1 MPARAALYVRVSTED
16 QAREGF
22 SLEAQIEKLRSY
34 CTAREWTVS
43 GEYVDDGV
51 SGRTLRRPAYAMMM
65 EERENWDTILVLK
78 MDRIH
83 RNSRNF
89 MEMMDRLRGWGKEFT
104 SMQESL
110 DTGTAMGRFVMDIIQ
125 RIAQLESE
133 QIGER
138 VYMGMQQKAKA
149 QRGSLGAPAP
159 FGYRSVGGDLIV
171 QEPQATQVRDVFRRA
186 LQREPMAWIA
196 ERLNRTGARTNRGR
210 TWSVWSVRYILRNP
224 VYAGYTR
231 WDKVVRQGEHDP
243 LVSKE
248 DFVGVLEGFLLR
260 ARREAERQDI
270 KTLIDTILSEDE
282 LSNLLMSEGV
292 AEHAV

>member
-1 MPARAALYVRVSTED
+1 MPARAALYARVSTED

-34 CTAREWTVS
+34 CTAREWTIA
-43 GEYVDDGV
+43 GEYIDDGV
-51 SGRTLRRPAYAMMM
+51 SGRTVKRPAYALMM
-65 EERENWDTILVLK
+65 EDRDTWDTILVLK

-133 QIGER
+133 QIAER
-138 VYMGMQQKAKA
+138 VYMGMEQKAKA
-149 QRGSLGAPAP
+149 QQGSLGAPAP
-159 FGYRSVGGDLIV
+159 YGYRNLEGRLVV
-171 QEPQATQVRDVFRRA
+171 HEPQATRVREVFRRA
-186 LQREPMAWIA
+186 LGEEPMAWIA
-196 ERLNRTGARTNRGR
+196 ERLNRLGTRTNRGR
-210 TWSVWSVRYILRNP
+210 TWSVWSIRYILRNP

-231 WDKVVRQGEHDP
+231 WDNVVRPGAHDP
-243 LVSKE
+243 LVSE
-248 DFVGVLEGFLLR
+248 DEFVRVLQGFL
-260 ARREAERQDI
+260 RRSRGEAERQEI
-270 KTLIDTILSEDE
+270 RALLDTMRSEPETD
-282 LSNLLMSEGV
+282 LMSTAGEV
-292 AEHAV
+292 AEDAM